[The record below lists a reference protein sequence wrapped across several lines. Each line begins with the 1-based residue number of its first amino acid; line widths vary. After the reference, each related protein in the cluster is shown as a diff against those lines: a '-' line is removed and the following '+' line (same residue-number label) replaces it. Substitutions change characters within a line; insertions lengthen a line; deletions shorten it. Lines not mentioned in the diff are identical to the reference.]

1 MILLARIQ
9 VRNMSL
15 KTRLTLAVASFF
27 VVAFLL
33 LTTLSISVFQKTL
46 EKVIDVRQSSLIENT
61 ANEIDQKIELRK
73 GALIRLSSD
82 LGSIST
88 DNDGLQK
95 FLERYHSLD
104 DIFDNFAIF
113 DLKGDLIANLDRP
126 ESRGKLNISSR
137 DYFRKSVTQGK
148 VVVSSPL
155 KSGVSGHPI
164 VVISAPVYDARGNMI
179 YVLLGTI
186 ELTQDSFLANFANE
200 KIGATGYFYIVTN
213 DGVFVTHPEQSRIL
227 KNAKTLPGKSK
238 SLDLA
243 LSGFEGTTLSTTRTG
258 QEAIFSFKRLK
269 SVDWIAAAVYPSTE
283 AFSPIAEVKNNA
295 ILVSAALLMVLLP
308 LAWWFMYRQLA
319 PLQKLRN
326 KVLNTETRFDPK
338 QVPLKYPKDEIGE
351 LAKAFDDTMA
361 KRQTAESALV
371 ASENKLRLIADNMT
385 AFIGYVDYKEKYT
398 FVNKQ
403 VEKLFGLSAK
413 QAIGKTIK
421 EVMEPAFYNQNKPF
435 INQVL
440 NGYWTRYER
449 QAHRNGNAEW
459 DRVTY
464 VPDVNA
470 DEMVDGFFVLVED
483 ITEFKRIQTEL
494 TASEK
499 RTRTITD
506 NVPAL
511 IGYIDAN
518 ERYQFCNRFY
528 NMIPGLNSEMMIGQT
543 VKDVFGETS
552 YLELKENISQALNGK
567 VVSFERF
574 TTERGLARYLQYEY
588 VPDVNPDGSTVG
600 FYTMVIDV
608 TGRKEAELKQQS
620 SEGLLRAIADNIPA
634 FVSFIDKE
642 DRFQFVNRP
651 YEAWFN
657 LPIAEIRGRSV
668 LSLLTEPIQQLHT
681 EHFLIALAGEKTEFE
696 LQISISGIFNHYK
709 ATYAPQRDEAGN
721 VIGVNSLINDITD
734 AKAIETQLL
743 ALARFDT
750 LTGLPNRNQL
760 NERLAEA
767 TARSTRN
774 KRSIAVMFLDL
785 DRFKSINDTLGHHA
799 GDLVL
804 KEFAFRLKG
813 CIRQT
818 DMVGRLGGDEFV
830 IVLEGLN
837 SQEESEIVGS
847 KIIQAMTTPFNIDG
861 NSRIITTSIGIAIS
875 NTKNSSGED
884 LLNKADEALYL
895 AKKAGRNIFRSL
907 EL

>member
-1 MILLARIQ
+1 MTLLANIR
-9 VRNMSL
+9 VRDMSV
-15 KTRLTLAVASFF
+15 KTRLTLAVALFF
-27 VVAFLL
+27 TLAFAL
-33 LTTLSISVFQKTL
+33 LTVFSISVFERTL
-46 EKVIDVRQSSLIENT
+46 EKVIDVRQSSLIQNT
-61 ANEIDQKIELRK
+61 ADEIDQKFELRRST
-73 GALIRLSSD
+73 LIRLAVD
-82 LGSIST
+82 LGSVPR
-88 DNDGLQK
+88 DNDNLQS
-95 FLERYHSLD
+95 FLEQQHSLD
-104 DIFDNFAIF
+104 GLFDNFAIF
-113 DLKGDLIANLDRP
+113 DLKGDLIANMDRP
-126 ESRGKLNISSR
+126 ETRGKLNISTR
-137 DYFRKSVTQGK
+137 DYFQKSIAEGK
-148 VVVSSPL
+148 VVISSPL
-155 KSGVSGHPI
+155 KSGVSGRPI
-164 VVISAPVYDARGNMI
+164 VVICVPIFDPRGQMI
-179 YVLLGTI
+179 LTLLGTI
-186 ELTQDSFLANFANE
+186 ELTEDSFLANFANE
-200 KIGATGYFYIVTN
+200 KIGATGYFYIVTAK
-213 DGVFVTHPEQSRIL
+213 GFFVTHPDQSRIL
-227 KNAKTLPGKSK
+227 KNTSDLLGKSK
-238 SLDLA
+238 SLDMA
-243 LSGFEGTTLSTTRTG
+243 LSGFEGTTMSTTRQG

-269 SVDWIAAAVYPSTE
+269 SVDWIVTAVYPSEE
-283 AFSPIAEVKNNA
+283 AFSPIIEVKRSA
-295 ILVSAALLMVLLP
+295 IFVSITLLVILLP

-326 KVLNTETRFDPK
+326 KVITADTEFDINLLPK
-338 QVPLKYPKDEIGE
+338 SYPKDEIGE
-351 LAKAFDDTMA
+351 LAKSFDDAMA
-361 KRQTAESALV
+361 RRLAAESALV
-371 ASENKLRLIADNMT
+371 TSENKLRLIADNMS
-385 AFIGYVDYKEKYT
+385 AFIGYIDYNEKYT

-421 EVMEPAFYNQNKPF
+421 EVTAPAFYHQIKPF

-440 NGYWTRYER
+440 NGEWTRYEH
-449 QAHRNGNAEW
+449 QAQRNGNVEW

-464 VPDVNA
+464 VPDINA
-470 DEMVDGFFVLVED
+470 DGMVDGFFVLVED

-511 IGYIDAN
+511 IGYIDAD

-543 VKDVFGETS
+543 VKDVFGEAP
-552 YLELKENISQALNGK
+552 YLELKENIRQALKGK
-567 VVSFERF
+567 AVSFERF

-588 VPDVNPDGSTVG
+588 VPDVNLDGSTVG

-634 FVSFIDKE
+634 FVGFIDKE

-657 LPIAEIRGRSV
+657 LPLAEIRGRSV
-668 LSLLTEPIQQLHT
+668 LSLLSEPIQQLHT
-681 EHFLIALAGEKTEFE
+681 EHFQIALAGEKTEFE
-696 LQISISGIFNHYK
+696 LQISISGIFNHYR

-774 KRSIAVMFLDL
+774 QRSIAVMFLDL